1 MRILFMGTPDFAVAS
16 LRRLVAD
23 GHEVCGVFTQPDKPK
38 NRGHKLVP
46 TPVKEFALTENIP
59 VYQPLKMRDGTALE
73 LVQSLAPE
81 LTVVAAYGRILPE
94 DILEAPRYGSI
105 NVHSSLLPKYRGAAP
120 INWAILNGEETTGVS
135 IMYMAKELD
144 AGDVILQK
152 ETPIGPDEDAQ
163 ALTVRLADLGAEA
176 LSEAVAAIG
185 NGTAARTPQD
195 ESRQTYASMLTKEM
209 SPIDWTRS
217 AREIDCQVRGLIPW
231 PCAACELAGQR
242 FKVYR
247 TAPGEQTGAAPGTV
261 LSAGKQGIQ
270 VACGEGREPV
280 SHGAPGGGRQAHGC
294 GVLSAGPPVGG
305 LSSASFTIREVF
317 MPYYGHIYYGYGDF
331 LANNLYV
338 LLLIP
343 VLLLSLWAQ
352 FQVSGSFRRYN
363 AVNNRRR
370 ITGAQAAEAVLRAHG
385 VFGVPVRPC
394 RGNLTD
400 HYDPRDNTIYLSET
414 VYDAPTIAAVGVA
427 AHEAGHAVQYAE
439 NYGPVRLRTAIIP
452 ATRIGSSLSFILLLV
467 GLVLYNQSLFFIGIV
482 LFSFTTLF
490 QLVTLPVE
498 FNASA
503 RAIATIDGAG
513 LLDEDEL
520 PGAKKVLRAAA
531 LTYVAALLMSLLQLM
546 RFVLIF
552 IGRGGRDQGGS
563 Q

>member
-1 MRILFMGTPDFAVAS
+1 
-16 LRRLVAD
+16 
-23 GHEVCGVFTQPDKPK
+23 
-38 NRGHKLVP
+38 
-46 TPVKEFALTENIP
+46 
-59 VYQPLKMRDGTALE
+59 
-73 LVQSLAPE
+73 
-81 LTVVAAYGRILPE
+81 
-94 DILEAPRYGSI
+94 
-105 NVHSSLLPKYRGAAP
+105 
-120 INWAILNGEETTGVS
+120 
-135 IMYMAKELD
+135 
-144 AGDVILQK
+144 
-152 ETPIGPDEDAQ
+152 
-163 ALTVRLADLGAEA
+163 
-176 LSEAVAAIG
+176 
-185 NGTAARTPQD
+185 
-195 ESRQTYASMLTKEM
+195 
-209 SPIDWTRS
+209 
-217 AREIDCQVRGLIPW
+217 
-231 PCAACELAGQR
+231 
-242 FKVYR
+242 
-247 TAPGEQTGAAPGTV
+247 
-261 LSAGKQGIQ
+261 
-270 VACGEGREPV
+270 
-280 SHGAPGGGRQAHGC
+280 
-294 GVLSAGPPVGG
+294 
-305 LSSASFTIREVF
+305 

-414 VYDAPTIAAVGVA
+414 VYNAPTIAAVGVA

-498 FNASA
+498 LDASR
-503 RAIATIDGAG
+503 RALQTIQQNG
-513 LLDEDEL
+513 LLTADEY
-520 PGAKKVLRAAA
+520 PMAKKTLTAAA
-531 LTYVAALLMSLLQLM
+531 LTYVAALATSLAQLL
-546 RFVLIF
+546 RLVLIF
-552 IGRGGRDQGGS
+552 GGRDRNDR
-563 Q
+563 

>member
-1 MRILFMGTPDFAVAS
+1 M
-16 LRRLVAD
+16 
-23 GHEVCGVFTQPDKPK
+23 
-38 NRGHKLVP
+38 
-46 TPVKEFALTENIP
+46 
-59 VYQPLKMRDGTALE
+59 
-73 LVQSLAPE
+73 
-81 LTVVAAYGRILPE
+81 
-94 DILEAPRYGSI
+94 
-105 NVHSSLLPKYRGAAP
+105 
-120 INWAILNGEETTGVS
+120 
-135 IMYMAKELD
+135 
-144 AGDVILQK
+144 
-152 ETPIGPDEDAQ
+152 
-163 ALTVRLADLGAEA
+163 RLADLGAEA

-270 VACGEGREPV
+270 VALRQGREPV
-280 SHGAPGGGRQAHGC
+280 SHGDPGGGRQAHGC

-317 MPYYGHIYYGYGDF
+317 MPYYGHIYYGYGGF

-427 AHEAGHAVQYAE
+427 A
-439 NYGPVRLRTAIIP
+439 
-452 ATRIGSSLSFILLLV
+452 
-467 GLVLYNQSLFFIGIV
+467 
-482 LFSFTTLF
+482 
-490 QLVTLPVE
+490 
-498 FNASA
+498 
-503 RAIATIDGAG
+503 
-513 LLDEDEL
+513 
-520 PGAKKVLRAAA
+520 AA
-531 LTYVAALLMSLLQLM
+531 
-546 RFVLIF
+546 
-552 IGRGGRDQGGS
+552 DCP
-563 Q
+563 